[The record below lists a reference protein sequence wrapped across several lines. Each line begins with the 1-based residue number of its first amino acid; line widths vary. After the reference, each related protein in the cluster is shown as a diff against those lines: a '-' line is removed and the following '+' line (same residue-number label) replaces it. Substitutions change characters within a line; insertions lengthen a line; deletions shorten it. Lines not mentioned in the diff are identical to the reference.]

1 MNQISHVLLVED
13 QEIIANVI
21 ADLLV
26 SQGFKVSIYT
36 DGLLAWVHLQTTDIS
51 YDLILLDLN
60 LPGLD
65 GMQLLVNIKNDN
77 RFAIIPVIFET
88 GNEEKESIR
97 EGLQKGA
104 YYFLTKPIQP
114 DLLLAVVNAAIQQ
127 KNEFRAMVAKVK
139 GAERP
144 LALLQNGI
152 FRFRD
157 LDEARMLANYL
168 ARACSQAE
176 NRVIGLQELLIN
188 AVEHGNLEISYKEK
202 SALLLSNSW
211 PQEVAQRLSLPK
223 YSQRFVEVQFERQ
236 AQAIRFVIKD
246 QGKGF
251 NWQEYL
257 DFSTERAFDL
267 HGRGIALAKLMSFDQ
282 LQYQGNGN
290 TVIATV
296 LV

>member
-1 MNQISHVLLVED
+1 
-13 QEIIANVI
+13 
-21 ADLLV
+21 
-26 SQGFKVSIYT
+26 
-36 DGLLAWVHLQTTDIS
+36 
-51 YDLILLDLN
+51 
-60 LPGLD
+60 
-65 GMQLLVNIKNDN
+65 
-77 RFAIIPVIFET
+77 
-88 GNEEKESIR
+88 
-97 EGLQKGA
+97 
-104 YYFLTKPIQP
+104 
-114 DLLLAVVNAAIQQ
+114 
-127 KNEFRAMVAKVK
+127 MVAKVK